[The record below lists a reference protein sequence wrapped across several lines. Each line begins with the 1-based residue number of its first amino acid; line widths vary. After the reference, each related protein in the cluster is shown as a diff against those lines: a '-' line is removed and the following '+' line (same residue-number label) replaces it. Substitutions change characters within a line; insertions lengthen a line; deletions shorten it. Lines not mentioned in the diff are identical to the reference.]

1 MADADYGEENGV
13 VGDEEAIADENTA
26 EDDGQNVVW
35 YDDEEIAVSEDGEV
49 YADPNEDAN
58 GYSLEYDS
66 EGNGYTLEYDN
77 ETVEY
82 TDEEFDGEGEGYVE
96 YAEEEIPDG
105 AAFEAYDEQAYD
117 EQAYDEQAYDDQASY
132 EQIDYEQIDYEQVDY
147 EQGDGNPSEDY
158 VDQDAPIED
167 VDYGYD
173 VETADDDSVVYY
185 DYAEAQDVLRE
196 DFGEASEQ

>member
-1 MADADYGEENGV
+1 M
-13 VGDEEAIADENTA
+13 
-26 EDDGQNVVW
+26 
-35 YDDEEIAVSEDGEV
+35 
-49 YADPNEDAN
+49 
-58 GYSLEYDS
+58 
-66 EGNGYTLEYDN
+66 
-77 ETVEY
+77 EY